1 MRDLNS
7 LRIFLAVVEKASFTA
22 AAKQLGLP
30 KGTVSYKIAELEE
43 ELGVRLLNRTTR
55 AVTPTPEGTE
65 FAERCGASLE
75 NIVEASKWIAQASK
89 APNGLLRV
97 KIPTTYTQ
105 WAIAPLLPHFLK
117 EYPQLRIALSVSDD
131 FRTDIV
137 QQGIDLVVSVGPNH
151 DSSLIRFPLGH
162 SVRRLYA
169 SPAYLEAH
177 PKIAKL
183 DDLKNHACLICAE
196 SSPGYSW
203 RLTSKTRTAAVPVS
217 GPLVSTDY
225 EPLVEAA
232 KQGLGVALLPQR
244 ICEPALKEGQLVP
257 VLTDWVSNHPE
268 FNALIPSKKL
278 LTPKVKAFIEF
289 LKANPW

>member
-7 LRIFLAVVEKASFTA
+7 LRIFLAVVENASFTA
-22 AAKQLGLP
+22 AARQLGLP
-30 KGTVSYKIAELEE
+30 KATVSFKISELEG

-55 AVTPTPEGTE
+55 AVTPTPEGNE
-65 FAERCGASLE
+65 LAERSGPSLE
-75 NIVEASKWIAQASK
+75 NILEAGKWIAQASK
-89 APNGLLRV
+89 APNGLLRI
-97 KIPTTYTQ
+97 KAPTTYAQ
-105 WAIAPLLPHFLK
+105 WAIAPALPKFLK
-117 EYPQLRIALSVSDD
+117 AYPQLRMSITVSDD

-169 SPAYLEAH
+169 SKTYLGASA
-177 PKIAKL
+177 KIASL
-183 DDLKNHACLICAE
+183 DDLKTHPCLIC
-196 SSPGYSW
+196 SGPSPGYSW
-203 RLTSKTRTAAVPVS
+203 SLSNKTKISKVAIS

-225 EPLVEAA
+225 VPLLRAA
-232 KQGLGVALLPQR
+232 EQGLGVALLPER
-244 ICEPALKEGQLVP
+244 ICGESLAAGRLAP
-257 VLTDWVSNHPE
+257 VLADWVCNTPE
-268 FNALIPSKKL
+268 FNALIPSRKL